1 MKTTITKVTLT
12 YVLLCETVRRD
23 SNIIEQ
29 NNGSECA
36 LHILIHILLY
46 PEKQLPVC
54 QMTNF
59 KVSWRT

>member
-36 LHILIHILLY
+36 LHILIHILSY
-46 PEKQLPVC
+46 PEKQLLVC
-54 QMTNF
+54 QMTHF